1 MKQKLHF
8 FSLLLLTVA
17 LLMPAKTMAQVT
29 QGYYT
34 YTLSGTE
41 ATVTKCTQT
50 SGAVVIP
57 ETIVHGGKTYKVT
70 AVKFNSMLF
79 YFAPTSIT
87 GNSITSITGAARE
100 VSNSSTFSNDN
111 YLYEDGICSSISF
124 PKLKTIK
131 NCKIGQGT
139 FTSISFPELENIE
152 AVKGLFAGCLNL
164 SFISLPK
171 LKTISGYKIFNN
183 LPALISLNLPELTEI
198 KDAADCLYNLPALT
212 SLSLPKLNYIM
223 GYQILSGL
231 AALPSLSLP
240 ELPKIEAGAQYILN
254 GYASLTTL
262 DLPKLTSVSGEG
274 VISSL
279 PALQI
284 LNVPELAII
293 KYPGIYT
300 FGDLGLHTL
309 NAPKLK
315 KIQWGGMI
323 FRDSKLSVLNFAYGC
338 EIEASGMLR
347 MPDPSVSSI
356 TITGVTKIKDSGFIS
371 YGQNTL
377 KHIELPD
384 VIEFEGGTGRN
395 SAAIESFSAPN
406 LKKLKAQLFTN
417 GSYSNLTTV
426 DIHNLQ
432 EITSSRLFNDAPITN
447 LTLRGD
453 LQVDASSTINLQT
466 YPTVIT
472 ITDEATA
479 NDIPASFFAGVKGG
493 RFIAP
498 KGKAGMYVT
507 KWNLNTAKTMVYS
520 PVEINKSTASTLYA
534 SGSIT
539 KADASFT
546 YGGTTYKNQYD
557 MSHAMTAAECLDA
570 FVLSVN
576 DYGFTPTLATQT
588 VQNGTDALAGF
599 SFYYASAYAD
609 TPTRK
614 LGDLT
619 LTALPTT
626 AVSTLQGFNATA
638 TSLNQGISRDLGGFL
653 FKGNNASVTEVYLPY
668 TPTATTVT
676 TNYLKAGEG
685 NRVQTRQN
693 NSHEFY
699 WHPGDAS
706 FTMGFYESYNVLIP
720 EYRSYLSIAKTL
732 TSNAKRFNL
741 IFEDGQ
747 TTGINTVNMLAD
759 DNSATLSDVWYTL
772 QGTRLPVKPTAAG
785 IYINGGRKVV
795 IK

>member
-8 FSLLLLTVA
+8 FSLLLLTVVF
-17 LLMPAKTMAQVT
+17 LMPTKLMAQVVINNI
-29 QGYYT
+29 T
-34 YTLSGTE
+34 YTFSGTE
-41 ATVTKCTQT
+41 ATVT
-50 SGAVVIP
+50 GIWPLPANLVIP
-57 ETIVHGGKTYKVT
+57 PTVTYNGVT
-70 AVKFNSMLF
+70 YNVTTLNNFDTGSDDHTL
-79 YFAPTSIT
+79 TSIT
-87 GNSITSITGAARE
+87 APSIKKIISD
-100 VSNSSTFSNDN
+100 NSSTQYRLLTHQQELTSV
-111 YLYEDGICSSISF
+111 SF
-124 PKLKTIK
+124 PALETLGGFEVFRELNKLT
-131 NCKIGQGT
+131 T
-139 FTSISFPELENIE
+139 L
-152 AVKGLFAGCLNL
+152 
-164 SFISLPK
+164 SLPS
-171 LKTISGYKIFNN
+171 LTTIESNGYFCISY
-183 LPALISLNLPELTEI
+183 LPALTTLNLPELITLAGYSTLDFVKKLHTIHLPKVQTITGTWTLRSCSISE
-198 KDAADCLYNLPALT
+198 LELPANCSVTAMGMLT
-212 SLSLPKLNYIM
+212 WPD
-223 GYQILSGL
+223 
-231 AALPSLSLP
+231 PSV
-240 ELPKIEAGAQYILN
+240 
-254 GYASLTTL
+254 
-262 DLPKLTSVSGEG
+262 TSVTVRGLKKLDG
-274 VISSL
+274 AFFIGHGGNTLKQISFPDLEEYTGGPMGANSE
-279 PALQI
+279 AL
-284 LNVPELAII
+284 ES
-293 KYPGIYT
+293 
-300 FGDLGLHTL
+300 FS
-309 NAPKLK
+309 APKLK
-315 KIQWGGMI
+315 KI
-323 FRDSKLSVLNFAYGC
+323 K
-338 EIEASGMLR
+338 
-347 MPDPSVSSI
+347 
-356 TITGVTKIKDSGFIS
+356 
-371 YGQNTL
+371 
-377 KHIELPD
+377 
-384 VIEFEGGTGRN
+384 N
-395 SAAIESFSAPN
+395 S
-406 LKKLKAQLFTN
+406 QLFTM
-417 GSYSNLTTV
+417 GSCPNLTTV
-426 DIHNLQ
+426 DMPNLV
-432 EITSSRLFNDAPITN
+432 EIENSQLFNDSPIPS
-447 LTLRGD
+447 LSLRGD

-466 YPTVIT
+466 YPTLIT
-472 ITDEATA
+472 ITDEATV
-479 NDIPASFFAGVKGG
+479 NDIPASFFANVMGG

-498 KGKAGMYVT
+498 KGKAGMYAT

-557 MSHAMTAAECLDA
+557 VSHAMTAAECLDPS
-570 FVLSVN
+570 VLSDN
-576 DYGFTPTLATQT
+576 DLGFTPTLTTQT
-588 VQNGTDALAGF
+588 VQNGTNALAGY
-599 SFYYASAYAD
+599 SFYYASAYND

-638 TSLNQGISRDLGGFL
+638 TSLNQGIGRDLGGFL

-747 TTGINTVNMLAD
+747 TTGISTVNMSAD

>member
-1 MKQKLHF
+1 MKQKLHL
-8 FSLLLLTVA
+8 FSLLLLAVA
-17 LLMPAKTMAQVT
+17 LLAPAKAMAQVVI
-29 QGYYT
+29 GNFT
-34 YTLSGTE
+34 YTFSGNE
-41 ATVTKCTQT
+41 ATVTASSLT
-50 SGAVVIP
+50 SGDIVIP
-57 ETIVHGGKTYKVT
+57 ETVVYGGNTYNVT
-70 AVKFNSMLF
+70 ALSYDNTLF
-79 YFAPTSIT
+79 KGSPTSIT
-87 GNSITSITGAARE
+87 GNSIKSITGG
-100 VSNSSTFSNDN
+100 D
-111 YLYEDGICSSISF
+111 DGLSLSF
-124 PKLKTIK
+124 YPHKMKLCDRFK
-131 NCKIGQGT
+131 NCA
-139 FTSISFPELENIE
+139 SINFPHLVSLKKCVFLIDNNALTTLSLPELETIE
-152 AVKGLFAGCLNL
+152 QCAYFL
-164 SFISLPK
+164 SDCSLLSSVSLPK
-171 LKTISGYKIFNN
+171 LKKISAYQSFYR
-183 LPALISLNLPELTEI
+183 LPALTTLSLPELTEI
-198 KDAADCLYNLPALT
+198 SNCRRTIQENSALV
-212 SLSLPKLNYIM
+212 SLSLPKLQIIKGEFCIHLLDALQTLYI
-223 GYQILSGL
+223 
-231 AALPSLSLP
+231 P
-240 ELPKIEAGAQYILN
+240 ELTEIVDGSN
-254 GYASLTTL
+254 C
-262 DLPKLTSVSGEG
+262 
-274 VISSL
+274 ISSL
-279 PALQI
+279 KKL
-284 LNVPELAII
+284 
-293 KYPGIYT
+293 Y
-300 FGDLGLHTL
+300 TL
-309 NAPKLK
+309 NAPKLQ
-315 KIQWGGMI
+315 KIDHRRPFDESAFRVVNLADGCEINADGMLGGSYASSI
-323 FRDSKLSVLNFAYGC
+323 TVNGATKITDENFAYY
-338 EIEASGMLR
+338 
-347 MPDPSVSSI
+347 SSI
-356 TITGVTKIKDSGFIS
+356 
-371 YGQNTL
+371 L
-377 KHIELPD
+377 KHISLPD
-384 VIEFEGGTGRN
+384 VVEFKGSVGEGCD
-395 SAAIESFSAPN
+395 AMESFSAPK
-406 LKKLKAQLFTN
+406 LKKLNNSGLFTQ
-417 GSYSNLTTV
+417 GSCPNLTTV
-426 DIHNLQ
+426 DIHNL
-432 EITSSRLFNDAPITN
+432 EEVTGSRLFNNSPITS

-453 LQVDASSTINLQT
+453 LKVDAASTMTLSA
-466 YPTVIT
+466 YPTVVT
-472 ITDEATA
+472 VTDQSAVS
-479 NDIPASFFAGVKGG
+479 DIPVSFFAGVKGG

-498 KGKAGMYVT
+498 KGKAGMYAT

-588 VQNGTDALAGF
+588 VQNGTNALAGY
-599 SFYYASAYAD
+599 SFYYASAYNDA
-609 TPTRK
+609 PTRK

>member
-8 FSLLLLTVA
+8 FSLLLLTVVF
-17 LLMPAKTMAQVT
+17 LMPTKLMAQVVINNI
-29 QGYYT
+29 T
-34 YTLSGTE
+34 YTFSGTE
-41 ATVTKCTQT
+41 ATVT
-50 SGAVVIP
+50 GIWPLPANLVIP
-57 ETIVHGGKTYKVT
+57 PTVTYNGVT
-70 AVKFNSMLF
+70 YNVTTLNNFDTGSDDHTL
-79 YFAPTSIT
+79 TSIT
-87 GNSITSITGAARE
+87 APSIKKIISD
-100 VSNSSTFSNDN
+100 NSSTQYRLLTHQQELTSV
-111 YLYEDGICSSISF
+111 SF
-124 PKLKTIK
+124 PALETLGGFNVFNQLNKLT
-131 NCKIGQGT
+131 T
-139 FTSISFPELENIE
+139 
-152 AVKGLFAGCLNL
+152 
-164 SFISLPK
+164 
-171 LKTISGYKIFNN
+171 
-183 LPALISLNLPELTEI
+183 
-198 KDAADCLYNLPALT
+198 
-212 SLSLPKLNYIM
+212 LSLPSLTTIESNAWQCI
-223 GYQILSGL
+223 SE
-231 AALPSLSLP
+231 LPVLTTLSLP
-240 ELPKIEAGAQYILN
+240 ELITLDGYSTLDDVKKLHTILLPKVQTIGGTWILRQC
-254 GYASLTTL
+254 SISEL
-262 DLPKLTSVSGEG
+262 DLPANCSVT
-274 VISSL
+274 
-279 PALQI
+279 AM
-284 LNVPELAII
+284 
-293 KYPGIYT
+293 
-300 FGDLGLHTL
+300 
-309 NAPKLK
+309 
-315 KIQWGGMI
+315 GM
-323 FRDSKLSVLNFAYGC
+323 FTW
-338 EIEASGMLR
+338 
-347 MPDPSVSSI
+347 PDPSVTSF
-356 TITGVTKIKDSGFIS
+356 TVRGLKKLDGAFFI
-371 YGQNTL
+371 GHGGNTL
-377 KHIELPD
+377 KHISFPD
-384 VIEFEGGTGRN
+384 LEEYTGGPIGAN
-395 SAAIESFSAPN
+395 SEALESFSAP
-406 LKKLKAQLFTN
+406 KLRKIKNSQFFSMTECP
-417 GSYSNLTTV
+417 NLTTV
-426 DIHNLQ
+426 DMPNLV
-432 EITSSRLFNDAPITN
+432 EIENSQLFNDSPIPS
-447 LTLRGD
+447 LSLRGD
-453 LQVDASSTINLQT
+453 LKADAGSSITLNT
-466 YPTVIT
+466 YPTLIT

-479 NDIPASFFAGVKGG
+479 NDIPASFFANVMGG

-498 KGKAGMYVT
+498 KGKAAMYAT

-557 MSHAMTAAECLDA
+557 MSHAMTAAECLDPS
-570 FVLSVN
+570 VLSVN

-614 LGDLT
+614 VGDLT
-619 LTALPTT
+619 LSALSTTT
-626 AVSTLQGFNATA
+626 AANTLQGFNATA
-638 TSLNQGISRDLGGFL
+638 SSLNQGIGRDLGGFL

>member
-17 LLMPAKTMAQVT
+17 FLMPTKLMAQVVINNI
-29 QGYYT
+29 T
-34 YTLSGTE
+34 YTFSGTE
-41 ATVTKCTQT
+41 ATVT
-50 SGAVVIP
+50 GIWPLPANLVIP
-57 ETIVHGGKTYKVT
+57 PTVTYNGVT
-70 AVKFNSMLF
+70 YNVTTLNNFDTGSDDHTL
-79 YFAPTSIT
+79 TSIT
-87 GNSITSITGAARE
+87 APSIKKIISD
-100 VSNSSTFSNDN
+100 NSSTQYRLLTHQQELTSV
-111 YLYEDGICSSISF
+111 SF
-124 PKLKTIK
+124 PALETLGGFEVFRELNKLT
-131 NCKIGQGT
+131 T
-139 FTSISFPELENIE
+139 L
-152 AVKGLFAGCLNL
+152 
-164 SFISLPK
+164 SLPS
-171 LKTISGYKIFNN
+171 LTTIESNGYFCISY
-183 LPALISLNLPELTEI
+183 LPALTTLNLPELITLDGYSTLDNVKKLHTI
-198 KDAADCLYNLPALT
+198 H
-212 SLSLPKLNYIM
+212 LPKVQTIA
-223 GYQILSGL
+223 GTWILRSC
-231 AALPSLSLP
+231 SIS
-240 ELPKIEAGAQYILN
+240 E
-254 GYASLTTL
+254 L
-262 DLPKLTSVSGEG
+262 DLPANCSVTAMGMFTWPDPSVTSLTVRGFKKLDGSFFMANGGNTLKH
-274 VISSL
+274 ISL
-279 PALQI
+279 PDLEECNGGPMGINSEAL
-284 LNVPELAII
+284 ES
-293 KYPGIYT
+293 
-300 FGDLGLHTL
+300 FS
-309 NAPKLK
+309 APKLK
-315 KIQWGGMI
+315 KIKNTQ
-323 FRDSKLSVLNFAYGC
+323 L
-338 EIEASGMLR
+338 LR
-347 MPDPSVSSI
+347 
-356 TITGVTKIKDSGFIS
+356 
-371 YGQNTL
+371 
-377 KHIELPD
+377 
-384 VIEFEGGTGRN
+384 
-395 SAAIESFSAPN
+395 
-406 LKKLKAQLFTN
+406 
-417 GSYSNLTTV
+417 GSCPNLTTV
-426 DIHNLQ
+426 NMPNLV
-432 EITSSRLFNDAPITN
+432 EIENSQLFSDSPIPS
-447 LTLRGD
+447 LSLRGD

-466 YPTVIT
+466 YPTLIT
-472 ITDEATA
+472 ITDEATV
-479 NDIPASFFAGVKGG
+479 NDIPASFFANVMGG

-498 KGKAGMYVT
+498 KGKAGMYAT

-557 MSHAMTAAECLDA
+557 MSHAMTAAECLDPS
-570 FVLSVN
+570 VLSVN

-614 LGDLT
+614 VGDLT
-619 LTALPTT
+619 LSALSTTT
-626 AVSTLQGFNATA
+626 AANTLQGFNATA
-638 TSLNQGISRDLGGFL
+638 SSLNQGISRDLGGFL

-747 TTGINTVNMLAD
+747 TTGINTVNMSAD
-759 DNSATLSDVWYTL
+759 DNSATSSDVWYTL

>member
-1 MKQKLHF
+1 MKHKLRF

-17 LLMPAKTMAQVT
+17 FLMPTKLMAQVVINNI
-29 QGYYT
+29 T
-34 YTLSGTE
+34 YTFSGTE
-41 ATVTKCTQT
+41 ATVTNI
-50 SGAVVIP
+50 SPLPANLVIP
-57 ETIVHGGKTYKVT
+57 STVTYNGVT
-70 AVKFNSMLF
+70 YNVTTLNNF
-79 YFAPTSIT
+79 YTGSDDHTLTSIT
-87 GNSITSITGAARE
+87 APSIKKIIG
-100 VSNSSTFSNDN
+100 DN
-111 YLYEDGICSSISF
+111 YSTYFLLLTSQQE
-124 PKLKTIK
+124 L
-131 NCKIGQGT
+131 
-139 FTSISFPELENIE
+139 TSISFPALETIGGFN
-152 AVKGLFAGCLNL
+152 VFNQLN
-164 SFISLPK
+164 K
-171 LKTISGYKIFNN
+171 LT
-183 LPALISLNLPELTEI
+183 T
-198 KDAADCLYNLPALT
+198 
-212 SLSLPKLNYIM
+212 LSLPSLTTIESNAWQCI
-223 GYQILSGL
+223 SD
-231 AALPSLSLP
+231 LPVLTTLSLP
-240 ELPKIEAGAQYILN
+240 ELITLDGYSTLDNVKKLHTIHLPKVQTIGGTWILRQC
-254 GYASLTTL
+254 SISEL
-262 DLPKLTSVSGEG
+262 DLPANCSVT
-274 VISSL
+274 
-279 PALQI
+279 AM
-284 LNVPELAII
+284 
-293 KYPGIYT
+293 
-300 FGDLGLHTL
+300 
-309 NAPKLK
+309 
-315 KIQWGGMI
+315 GM
-323 FRDSKLSVLNFAYGC
+323 FTW
-338 EIEASGMLR
+338 
-347 MPDPSVSSI
+347 PDPSVTSF
-356 TITGVTKIKDSGFIS
+356 TVRGLKKLDGAFFI
-371 YGQNTL
+371 GHGGNTL
-377 KHIELPD
+377 KHISFPD
-384 VIEFEGGTGRN
+384 LEEYTGGPIGAN
-395 SAAIESFSAPN
+395 SEALESFSAP
-406 LKKLKAQLFTN
+406 KLRKIKNSQFFSMTECP
-417 GSYSNLTTV
+417 NLTTV
-426 DIHNLQ
+426 DMPNLV
-432 EITSSRLFNDAPITN
+432 EIENSQLFNDSPIPS
-447 LTLRGD
+447 LSLRGD
-453 LQVDASSTINLQT
+453 LKADAGSSITLNT
-466 YPTVIT
+466 YPTLIT

-479 NDIPASFFAGVKGG
+479 NDIPASFFANVMGG

-498 KGKAGMYVT
+498 KGKAAMYAT

-570 FVLSVN
+570 SVLSVN

-638 TSLNQGISRDLGGFL
+638 TSLNQGIGRDLGGFL

-747 TTGINTVNMLAD
+747 TTGINTVNMSAD

-772 QGTRLPVKPTAAG
+772 QGTRLPAKPTAAG

>member
-1 MKQKLHF
+1 MKQTLQF

-17 LLMPAKTMAQVT
+17 FLMPTKLMAQVVINNI
-29 QGYYT
+29 T
-34 YTLSGTE
+34 YTFSGTE
-41 ATVTKCTQT
+41 ATVTNI
-50 SGAVVIP
+50 SPLPANLVIP
-57 ETIVHGGKTYKVT
+57 PTVTYNGVT
-70 AVKFNSMLF
+70 YNVTTLNNF
-79 YFAPTSIT
+79 YTGSDDHTLTSIT
-87 GNSITSITGAARE
+87 APSIKKIISDNNSTYFLLLTSQQE
-100 VSNSSTFSNDN
+100 
-111 YLYEDGICSSISF
+111 L
-124 PKLKTIK
+124 
-131 NCKIGQGT
+131 
-139 FTSISFPELENIE
+139 TSISFPALETIGGFN
-152 AVKGLFAGCLNL
+152 VFNQLN
-164 SFISLPK
+164 K
-171 LKTISGYKIFNN
+171 LT
-183 LPALISLNLPELTEI
+183 T
-198 KDAADCLYNLPALT
+198 
-212 SLSLPKLNYIM
+212 LSLPSLTTIESNAWQCI
-223 GYQILSGL
+223 SE
-231 AALPSLSLP
+231 LPVLTTLSLP
-240 ELPKIEAGAQYILN
+240 ELITLDGYSTLDDVKKLHTILLPKVQTIGGTWILRQC
-254 GYASLTTL
+254 SISEL
-262 DLPKLTSVSGEG
+262 DLPANCSVT
-274 VISSL
+274 
-279 PALQI
+279 AM
-284 LNVPELAII
+284 
-293 KYPGIYT
+293 
-300 FGDLGLHTL
+300 
-309 NAPKLK
+309 
-315 KIQWGGMI
+315 GM
-323 FRDSKLSVLNFAYGC
+323 FTW
-338 EIEASGMLR
+338 
-347 MPDPSVSSI
+347 PDPSVTSF
-356 TITGVTKIKDSGFIS
+356 TVRGLKKLDGAFFI
-371 YGQNTL
+371 GHGGNTL
-377 KHIELPD
+377 KHISFPD
-384 VIEFEGGTGRN
+384 LEEYTGGPIGAN
-395 SAAIESFSAPN
+395 SEALESFSAP
-406 LKKLKAQLFTN
+406 KLRKIKNSQFFSMTECP
-417 GSYSNLTTV
+417 NLTTV
-426 DIHNLQ
+426 DMPNLV
-432 EITSSRLFNDAPITN
+432 EIENSQLFNDSPIPS
-447 LTLRGD
+447 LSLRGD
-453 LQVDASSTINLQT
+453 LKADAGSSITLNT
-466 YPTVIT
+466 YPTLIT

-479 NDIPASFFAGVKGG
+479 NDIPASFFANVMGG

-498 KGKAGMYVT
+498 KGKAAMYAT

-557 MSHAMTAAECLDA
+557 VSHAMTAAECLDPS
-570 FVLSVN
+570 VLSDN
-576 DYGFTPTLATQT
+576 DLGFTPTLTTQT
-588 VQNGTDALAGF
+588 VQNGNNALAGY
-599 SFYYASAYAD
+599 SFYYASAYNDA
-609 TPTRK
+609 PTRK

-638 TSLNQGISRDLGGFL
+638 TSLNQGIGRDLGGFL

-747 TTGINTVNMLAD
+747 TTGISTVNMSAD

>member
-8 FSLLLLTVA
+8 FSLLLLTVVF
-17 LLMPAKTMAQVT
+17 LMPTKLMAQVVINNI
-29 QGYYT
+29 T
-34 YTLSGTE
+34 YTFSGTE
-41 ATVTKCTQT
+41 ATVT
-50 SGAVVIP
+50 GIWPLPANLVIP
-57 ETIVHGGKTYKVT
+57 PTVTYNGVT
-70 AVKFNSMLF
+70 YNVTTLNNFDTGSDDHTL
-79 YFAPTSIT
+79 TSIT
-87 GNSITSITGAARE
+87 APSIKKIISD
-100 VSNSSTFSNDN
+100 NSSTQYRLLTLQQELTSV
-111 YLYEDGICSSISF
+111 SF
-124 PKLKTIK
+124 PALETLGGFEVFRELNKLT
-131 NCKIGQGT
+131 T
-139 FTSISFPELENIE
+139 L
-152 AVKGLFAGCLNL
+152 
-164 SFISLPK
+164 SLPS
-171 LKTISGYKIFNN
+171 LTTIESNGYFCISY
-183 LPALISLNLPELTEI
+183 LPALTTLNLPELITLDGYSTLDNVKKLHTI
-198 KDAADCLYNLPALT
+198 H
-212 SLSLPKLNYIM
+212 LPKVQTIA
-223 GYQILSGL
+223 GTWILRSC
-231 AALPSLSLP
+231 SIS
-240 ELPKIEAGAQYILN
+240 E
-254 GYASLTTL
+254 L
-262 DLPKLTSVSGEG
+262 DLPANCSVTAMGMFTWPDPSVTSLTVRGFKKLDGSFFMANGGNTLKH
-274 VISSL
+274 ISL
-279 PALQI
+279 PDLEECNGGPMGINSEAL
-284 LNVPELAII
+284 ES
-293 KYPGIYT
+293 
-300 FGDLGLHTL
+300 FS
-309 NAPKLK
+309 APKLK
-315 KIQWGGMI
+315 KIKNTQ
-323 FRDSKLSVLNFAYGC
+323 L
-338 EIEASGMLR
+338 LR
-347 MPDPSVSSI
+347 
-356 TITGVTKIKDSGFIS
+356 
-371 YGQNTL
+371 
-377 KHIELPD
+377 
-384 VIEFEGGTGRN
+384 
-395 SAAIESFSAPN
+395 
-406 LKKLKAQLFTN
+406 
-417 GSYSNLTTV
+417 GSCPNLTTV
-426 DIHNLQ
+426 NMPNLV
-432 EITSSRLFNDAPITN
+432 EIENSQLFSDSPIPS
-447 LTLRGD
+447 LSLRGD

-466 YPTVIT
+466 YPTLIT
-472 ITDEATA
+472 ITDEATV
-479 NDIPASFFAGVKGG
+479 NDIPASFFANVMGG

-498 KGKAGMYVT
+498 KGKAGMYAT

-557 MSHAMTAAECLDA
+557 VSHAMTAAECLDA
-570 FVLSVN
+570 SVLSVN

-638 TSLNQGISRDLGGFL
+638 TSLNQGIGRDLGGFL

-747 TTGINTVNMLAD
+747 TTGISTVNMSAD

>member
-1 MKQKLHF
+1 MKHKLHL

-17 LLMPAKTMAQVT
+17 FLMPTKLMAQVVINNI
-29 QGYYT
+29 T
-34 YTLSGTE
+34 YTFSGTE
-41 ATVTKCTQT
+41 ATVTNI
-50 SGAVVIP
+50 SPLPANLVIP
-57 ETIVHGGKTYKVT
+57 PTVTYNGVTYNVTTLDNFNTEYDHGT
-70 AVKFNSMLF
+70 L
-79 YFAPTSIT
+79 TSIT
-87 GNSITSITGAARE
+87 APSIKKIISD
-100 VSNSSTFSNDN
+100 NSSTYFRLLS
-111 YLYEDGICSSISF
+111 YQQEL
-124 PKLKTIK
+124 
-131 NCKIGQGT
+131 
-139 FTSISFPELENIE
+139 TSISFPALETIGGFH
-152 AVKGLFAGCLNL
+152 VFYTLDKLTTL
-164 SFISLPK
+164 SLPS
-171 LKTISGYKIFNN
+171 LTTIEPDGYFCISY
-183 LPALISLNLPELTEI
+183 LPVLTTLNLPELITLDGYSTLDNVKKLHTI
-198 KDAADCLYNLPALT
+198 H
-212 SLSLPKLNYIM
+212 LPKVQTIA
-223 GYQILSGL
+223 GTWILRSC
-231 AALPSLSLP
+231 SIS
-240 ELPKIEAGAQYILN
+240 E
-254 GYASLTTL
+254 L
-262 DLPKLTSVSGEG
+262 DLPANCSVTAMGMFTWPDPSVTSLTVRGFKKLDGSFFMANGGNTLKH
-274 VISSL
+274 ISL
-279 PALQI
+279 PDLEECNGGPMGINSEAL
-284 LNVPELAII
+284 ES
-293 KYPGIYT
+293 
-300 FGDLGLHTL
+300 FS
-309 NAPKLK
+309 APKLK
-315 KIQWGGMI
+315 KIKNTQ
-323 FRDSKLSVLNFAYGC
+323 L
-338 EIEASGMLR
+338 LR
-347 MPDPSVSSI
+347 
-356 TITGVTKIKDSGFIS
+356 
-371 YGQNTL
+371 
-377 KHIELPD
+377 
-384 VIEFEGGTGRN
+384 
-395 SAAIESFSAPN
+395 
-406 LKKLKAQLFTN
+406 
-417 GSYSNLTTV
+417 GSCPNLTTV
-426 DIHNLQ
+426 NMPNLV
-432 EITSSRLFNDAPITN
+432 EIENSQLFSDSPIPS
-447 LTLRGD
+447 LSLRGD

-466 YPTVIT
+466 YPTLIT
-472 ITDEATA
+472 ITDEATV
-479 NDIPASFFAGVKGG
+479 NDIPASFFANVMGG

-498 KGKAGMYVT
+498 KGKAGMYAT

-557 MSHAMTAAECLDA
+557 VSHAMTAAECLDPS
-570 FVLSVN
+570 VLSDN
-576 DYGFTPTLATQT
+576 DHGFTPTLTTQT
-588 VQNGTDALAGF
+588 VQNGTNALAGY
-599 SFYYASAYAD
+599 SFYYASAYNDA
-609 TPTRK
+609 PTRK

-638 TSLNQGISRDLGGFL
+638 TSLNQGIGRDLGGFL

-747 TTGINTVNMLAD
+747 TTGISTVNMSAD

>member
-1 MKQKLHF
+1 MKHKLHL

-17 LLMPAKTMAQVT
+17 FLMPTKLMAQVVINNI
-29 QGYYT
+29 T
-34 YTLSGTE
+34 YTFSGTE
-41 ATVTKCTQT
+41 ATVTNI
-50 SGAVVIP
+50 SPLPANLVIP
-57 ETIVHGGKTYKVT
+57 STVTYNGVT
-70 AVKFNSMLF
+70 YNVTTLNNF
-79 YFAPTSIT
+79 YTGSDDHTLTSIT
-87 GNSITSITGAARE
+87 APSIKKIIG
-100 VSNSSTFSNDN
+100 DN
-111 YLYEDGICSSISF
+111 YSTYFLLLTSQQE
-124 PKLKTIK
+124 L
-131 NCKIGQGT
+131 
-139 FTSISFPELENIE
+139 TSISFPALETIGGFN
-152 AVKGLFAGCLNL
+152 VFNQLN
-164 SFISLPK
+164 K
-171 LKTISGYKIFNN
+171 LT
-183 LPALISLNLPELTEI
+183 T
-198 KDAADCLYNLPALT
+198 
-212 SLSLPKLNYIM
+212 LSLPSLTTIESNAWQCI
-223 GYQILSGL
+223 SD
-231 AALPSLSLP
+231 LPVLTTLSLP
-240 ELPKIEAGAQYILN
+240 ELITLDGYSTLDNVKKLHTIHLPKVQTIAGTWTLRSCSI
-254 GYASLTTL
+254 SEL
-262 DLPKLTSVSGEG
+262 DLPANCSVT
-274 VISSL
+274 
-279 PALQI
+279 AM
-284 LNVPELAII
+284 
-293 KYPGIYT
+293 
-300 FGDLGLHTL
+300 
-309 NAPKLK
+309 
-315 KIQWGGMI
+315 GM
-323 FRDSKLSVLNFAYGC
+323 FTW
-338 EIEASGMLR
+338 
-347 MPDPSVSSI
+347 PDPSVTSF
-356 TITGVTKIKDSGFIS
+356 TVRGLKKLDGAFFI
-371 YGQNTL
+371 GHGGNTL
-377 KHIELPD
+377 KHISFPD
-384 VIEFEGGTGRN
+384 LEEYTGGPIGAN
-395 SAAIESFSAPN
+395 SEALESFSAP
-406 LKKLKAQLFTN
+406 KLRKIKNSQFFSM
-417 GSYSNLTTV
+417 GSCPNLTTV
-426 DIHNLQ
+426 DIPNLV
-432 EITSSRLFNDAPITN
+432 EIENSQLFNDSPIPS
-447 LTLRGD
+447 LSLRGD
-453 LQVDASSTINLQT
+453 LKADAGSSITLNT
-466 YPTVIT
+466 YPTLIT

-479 NDIPASFFAGVKGG
+479 NDIPASFFANVMGG

-498 KGKAGMYVT
+498 KGKAGMYAT

-557 MSHAMTAAECLDA
+557 VSHAMTAAECLDPS
-570 FVLSVN
+570 VLSDN
-576 DYGFTPTLATQT
+576 DLGFTPTLTTQT
-588 VQNGTDALAGF
+588 VQNGNNALAGY
-599 SFYYASAYAD
+599 SFYYASAYNDA
-609 TPTRK
+609 PTRK

-638 TSLNQGISRDLGGFL
+638 TSLNQGIGRDLGGFL

-747 TTGINTVNMLAD
+747 TTGISTVNMSAD

>member
-8 FSLLLLTVA
+8 FSLLLLTVVF
-17 LLMPAKTMAQVT
+17 LMPTKLMAQVVINNI
-29 QGYYT
+29 T
-34 YTLSGTE
+34 YTFSGTE
-41 ATVTKCTQT
+41 ATVT
-50 SGAVVIP
+50 GIWPLPANLVIP
-57 ETIVHGGKTYKVT
+57 PTVTYNGVT
-70 AVKFNSMLF
+70 YNVTTLNNFDTGSDDHTL
-79 YFAPTSIT
+79 TSIT
-87 GNSITSITGAARE
+87 APSIKKIISD
-100 VSNSSTFSNDN
+100 NSSTQYRLLTHQQELTSV
-111 YLYEDGICSSISF
+111 SF
-124 PKLKTIK
+124 PALETLGGFEVFRELNKLT
-131 NCKIGQGT
+131 T
-139 FTSISFPELENIE
+139 L
-152 AVKGLFAGCLNL
+152 
-164 SFISLPK
+164 SLPS
-171 LKTISGYKIFNN
+171 LTTIESNGYFCISY
-183 LPALISLNLPELTEI
+183 LPALTTLNLPELITLAGYSTLDFVKKLHTIHLPKVQTITGTWTLRSCSISE
-198 KDAADCLYNLPALT
+198 LELPANCSVTAMGMLT
-212 SLSLPKLNYIM
+212 WPD
-223 GYQILSGL
+223 
-231 AALPSLSLP
+231 PSV
-240 ELPKIEAGAQYILN
+240 
-254 GYASLTTL
+254 
-262 DLPKLTSVSGEG
+262 TSVTVRGLKKLDG
-274 VISSL
+274 AFFIGHGGNTLKQISFPDLEEYTGGPMGANSE
-279 PALQI
+279 AL
-284 LNVPELAII
+284 ES
-293 KYPGIYT
+293 
-300 FGDLGLHTL
+300 FS
-309 NAPKLK
+309 APKLK
-315 KIQWGGMI
+315 KI
-323 FRDSKLSVLNFAYGC
+323 K
-338 EIEASGMLR
+338 
-347 MPDPSVSSI
+347 
-356 TITGVTKIKDSGFIS
+356 
-371 YGQNTL
+371 
-377 KHIELPD
+377 
-384 VIEFEGGTGRN
+384 N
-395 SAAIESFSAPN
+395 S
-406 LKKLKAQLFTN
+406 QLFTM
-417 GSYSNLTTV
+417 GSCPNLTTV
-426 DIHNLQ
+426 DMPNLV
-432 EITSSRLFNDAPITN
+432 EIENSQLFNDSPIPS
-447 LTLRGD
+447 LSLRGD
-453 LQVDASSTINLQT
+453 LKADAGSSITLNT
-466 YPTVIT
+466 YPTLIT

-479 NDIPASFFAGVKGG
+479 NDIPASFFVNVMGG

-498 KGKAGMYVT
+498 KGKAAMYAT

-557 MSHAMTAAECLDA
+557 VSHAMTAAECLDPS
-570 FVLSVN
+570 VLSDN
-576 DYGFTPTLATQT
+576 DLGFTPTLTTQT
-588 VQNGTDALAGF
+588 VQNGNNALAGY
-599 SFYYASAYAD
+599 SFYYASAYNDA
-609 TPTRK
+609 PTRK

-759 DNSATLSDVWYTL
+759 SNSATSSDVWYTL

>member
-1 MKQKLHF
+1 MKHKLHL

-17 LLMPAKTMAQVT
+17 FLMPTKLMAQVVINNI
-29 QGYYT
+29 T
-34 YTLSGTE
+34 YTFSGTE
-41 ATVTKCTQT
+41 ATVTNI
-50 SGAVVIP
+50 SPLPANLVIP
-57 ETIVHGGKTYKVT
+57 STVTYNGVT
-70 AVKFNSMLF
+70 YNVTTLNNF
-79 YFAPTSIT
+79 YTGSDDHTLTSIT
-87 GNSITSITGAARE
+87 APSIKKIIG
-100 VSNSSTFSNDN
+100 DN
-111 YLYEDGICSSISF
+111 YSTYFLLLTSQQE
-124 PKLKTIK
+124 L
-131 NCKIGQGT
+131 
-139 FTSISFPELENIE
+139 TSISFPALETIGGFN
-152 AVKGLFAGCLNL
+152 VFNQLN
-164 SFISLPK
+164 K
-171 LKTISGYKIFNN
+171 LT
-183 LPALISLNLPELTEI
+183 T
-198 KDAADCLYNLPALT
+198 
-212 SLSLPKLNYIM
+212 LSLPSLTTIESNAWQCI
-223 GYQILSGL
+223 SD
-231 AALPSLSLP
+231 LPVLTTLSLP
-240 ELPKIEAGAQYILN
+240 ELITLDGYSTLDNVKKLHTIHLPKVQTIAGTWTLRSCSI
-254 GYASLTTL
+254 SEL
-262 DLPKLTSVSGEG
+262 DLPANCSVT
-274 VISSL
+274 
-279 PALQI
+279 AM
-284 LNVPELAII
+284 
-293 KYPGIYT
+293 
-300 FGDLGLHTL
+300 
-309 NAPKLK
+309 
-315 KIQWGGMI
+315 GM
-323 FRDSKLSVLNFAYGC
+323 FTW
-338 EIEASGMLR
+338 
-347 MPDPSVSSI
+347 PDPSVTSF
-356 TITGVTKIKDSGFIS
+356 TVRGLKKLDGAFFI
-371 YGQNTL
+371 GHGGNTL
-377 KHIELPD
+377 KHISFPD
-384 VIEFEGGTGRN
+384 LEEYTGGPIGAN
-395 SAAIESFSAPN
+395 SEALESFSAP
-406 LKKLKAQLFTN
+406 KLRKIKNSQFFSM
-417 GSYSNLTTV
+417 GSCPNLTTV
-426 DIHNLQ
+426 DIPNLV
-432 EITSSRLFNDAPITN
+432 EIENSQLFNDSPIPS
-447 LTLRGD
+447 LSLRGD
-453 LQVDASSTINLQT
+453 LKADAGSSITLNT
-466 YPTVIT
+466 YPTLIT

-479 NDIPASFFAGVKGG
+479 NDIPASFFANVMGG

-498 KGKAGMYVT
+498 KGKAAMYAT

-557 MSHAMTAAECLDA
+557 VSHAMTAAECLDPS
-570 FVLSVN
+570 VLSDN
-576 DYGFTPTLATQT
+576 DLGFTPTLTTQT
-588 VQNGTDALAGF
+588 VQNGNNALAGY
-599 SFYYASAYAD
+599 SFYYASAYNDA
-609 TPTRK
+609 PTRK

-638 TSLNQGISRDLGGFL
+638 TSLNQGIGRDLGGFL

-747 TTGINTVNMLAD
+747 TTGISTVNMSAD